1 MKVAICLP
9 DYGFDPT
16 EAGVPF
22 KFFKDKGCEVEIVT
36 QDGKEPQCDPRMIT
50 GATGVLLGA
59 KTEGKAAYLEM
70 SESASCRSPKS
81 WTSTGFSLL
90 EYDVLILPGGH
101 DKGVKQIIESESLAA
116 HLREFF
122 PLTRGEVVGKKKV
135 CGAICHGVL
144 VLAWAKDVQGN
155 SLLYDRKTTTLPEY
169 LEKMAYLLT
178 APVLGDYYRTY
189 PGKYTAGLVQERLKD
204 PAQYTSGPYNFTL
217 SYARSAAYVVH
228 DERYISARWPGDSLV
243 WSEAVYEEAVKAGLT

>member
-1 MKVAICLP
+1 
-9 DYGFDPT
+9 
-16 EAGVPF
+16 
-22 KFFKDKGCEVEIVT
+22 
-36 QDGKEPQCDPRMIT
+36 MIT

-101 DKGVKQIIESESLAA
+101 DKGVKQIIESESLAE

-135 CGAICHGVL
+135 CGAIWYESHIMGLAILCSTVRICSHGVL

-189 PGKYTAGLVQERLKD
+189 PGKYTAGLVQEV
-204 PAQYTSGPYNFTL
+204 SG
-217 SYARSAAYVVH
+217 RS
-228 DERYISARWPGDSLV
+228 GDIFDV
-243 WSEAVYEEAVKAGLT
+243 